1 MSFLWLLLAVLVV
14 VLIYV
19 LRNQAIVRA
28 HLRFQN
34 SKTTLFEKYGGLQTI
49 MAVVDLAVTNLLAE
63 PSLAGPFAVVGQP
76 NHRSGTQLKSCLDLQ
91 FATLF
96 GGPFVYPSKTFTRG
110 VCVDARNMK
119 ESHRGLK
126 ITTAQFNTFVSV
138 LAKTLLD
145 AGVSEADVNAVAPG
159 LKAMLTDIVEVQ

>member
-49 MAVVDLAVTNLLAE
+49 MAVVD
-63 PSLAGPFAVVGQP
+63 FAVVGQP